1 MNVPLVSVCMIT
13 YNHEAFI
20 AEAIESVVSQNC
32 SYNIELIISD
42 DCSTD
47 STQQIIRTYVKKYPD
62 LIKATLR
69 TENIGMQRN
78 SALNLMACKGKYIAV
93 LEGDDYWTDSFKLQK
108 QIDFLEQNPD
118 YSMCITSIDLINK
131 NGEKIDSPCGFTNF
145 EKSSYTIEEYIVPS
159 ERLILVPMMTL
170 VARNIL
176 IWPLPDFFYKVGTS
190 DMVLTLLFFLKGK
203 LYYINEKTAVYREH
217 LGGISK
223 SVDFQLKLDRYVF
236 DMFDG
241 FNDYTRG
248 KYYELIKQRIFP
260 LSKTLLMY
268 WSSKLTG
275 KERKIHI
282 SNMFS
287 GYKKYRTKINIK
299 EIIYYK
305 LVLHYPFLLKF
316 FKKISKGAQ

>member
-1 MNVPLVSVCMIT
+1 MYP
-13 YNHEAFI
+13 
-20 AEAIESVVSQNC
+20 
-32 SYNIELIISD
+32 D
-42 DCSTD
+42 
-47 STQQIIRTYVKKYPD
+47 IIRPIYNK
-62 LIKATLR
+62 
-69 TENIGMQRN
+69 ENIGMQRN
-78 SALNLMACKGKYIAV
+78 FAQSLMACKGKYIAV

-299 EIIYYK
+299 EVIYYK
-305 LVLHYPFLLKF
+305 LVLYYPFLLKF
-316 FKKISKGAQ
+316 FKKISKG

>member
-1 MNVPLVSVCMIT
+1 MHEPIVSVCMIT
-13 YNHEAFI
+13 YNHGAFL
-20 AEAIESVVSQNC
+20 ATAIESILSQVTD
-32 SYNIELIISD
+32 YKFEIIISD
-42 DCSTD
+42 DSSKDNTCE
-47 STQQIIRTYVKKYPD
+47 IIRKYAALYPD
-62 LIKATLR
+62 IIRPIYNK
-69 TENIGMQRN
+69 ENIGMQRN
-78 SALNLMACKGKYIAV
+78 FAQSLMACKGKYIAV

-299 EIIYYK
+299 EVIYYK
-305 LVLHYPFLLKF
+305 LVLYYPILLKF
-316 FKKISKGAQ
+316 FKKISKG

>member
-1 MNVPLVSVCMIT
+1 MIT
-13 YNHEAFI
+13 YNHGAFL
-20 AEAIESVVSQNC
+20 ATAIESILSQVTD
-32 SYNIELIISD
+32 YKFEIIISD
-42 DCSTD
+42 DSSKDNTCE
-47 STQQIIRTYVKKYPD
+47 IIRKYAALYPD
-62 LIKATLR
+62 IIRPIYNK
-69 TENIGMQRN
+69 ENIGMQRN
-78 SALNLMACKGKYIAV
+78 FAQSLMACKGKYIAV

-299 EIIYYK
+299 EVIYYK
-305 LVLHYPFLLKF
+305 LVLYYPFLLKF
-316 FKKISKGAQ
+316 FKKISKG

>member
-1 MNVPLVSVCMIT
+1 
-13 YNHEAFI
+13 
-20 AEAIESVVSQNC
+20 
-32 SYNIELIISD
+32 
-42 DCSTD
+42 
-47 STQQIIRTYVKKYPD
+47 
-62 LIKATLR
+62 
-69 TENIGMQRN
+69 
-78 SALNLMACKGKYIAV
+78 
-93 LEGDDYWTDSFKLQK
+93 
-108 QIDFLEQNPD
+108 
-118 YSMCITSIDLINK
+118 MCITSIDLINK

-299 EIIYYK
+299 EVIYYK
-305 LVLHYPFLLKF
+305 LVLYYPFLLKF
-316 FKKISKGAQ
+316 FKKISKG

>member
-1 MNVPLVSVCMIT
+1 MHEPIVSVCMIT
-13 YNHEAFI
+13 YNHGAFL
-20 AEAIESVVSQNC
+20 ATAIESILSQVTD
-32 SYNIELIISD
+32 YKFEIIISD
-42 DCSTD
+42 DSSKDNTCE
-47 STQQIIRTYVKKYPD
+47 IIRKYAALYPD
-62 LIKATLR
+62 IIRPIYNK
-69 TENIGMQRN
+69 ENIGMQRN
-78 SALNLMACKGKYIAV
+78 FAQSLMACKGKYIAV

-203 LYYINEKTAVYREH
+203 LYYIDEKTAVYREH

-299 EIIYYK
+299 EVIYYK
-305 LVLHYPFLLKF
+305 LVLYYPFLLKF
-316 FKKISKGAQ
+316 FKKISKG

>member
-1 MNVPLVSVCMIT
+1 MHEPIVSVCMIT
-13 YNHEAFI
+13 YNHGAFL
-20 AEAIESVVSQNC
+20 ATAIESILSQVTD
-32 SYNIELIISD
+32 YKFEIIISD
-42 DCSTD
+42 DSSKDNTCE
-47 STQQIIRTYVKKYPD
+47 IIRKYAALYPD
-62 LIKATLR
+62 IIRPIYNK
-69 TENIGMQRN
+69 ENIGMQRN
-78 SALNLMACKGKYIAV
+78 FAQSLMACKGKYIAV

-203 LYYINEKTAVYREH
+203 LYYMNEKTAVYREH
-217 LGGISK
+217 SGGISK
-223 SVDFQLKLDRYVF
+223 SVDFQLKIDRYVF

-299 EIIYYK
+299 EVIYYK
-305 LVLHYPFLLKF
+305 LVLYYPFLLKF
-316 FKKISKGAQ
+316 FKKISKG